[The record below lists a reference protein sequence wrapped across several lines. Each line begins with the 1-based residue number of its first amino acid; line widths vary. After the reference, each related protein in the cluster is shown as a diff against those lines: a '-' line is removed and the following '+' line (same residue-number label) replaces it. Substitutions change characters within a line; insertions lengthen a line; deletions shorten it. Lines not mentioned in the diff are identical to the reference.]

1 MAVPTIGGSL
11 QTWEQWQPLSQLQP
25 LNQMKP
31 AQQML
36 KKPPP
41 LIALPSKGISN
52 PSPDPPPPLFFF
64 F

>member
-41 LIALPSKGISN
+41 LIALPSKGISKRFSQGDSS
-52 PSPDPPPPLFFF
+52 PSRP
-64 F
+64 